1 MNMYHLVNEYSLLD
15 IILFIPAVVE
25 KPPPPLNCMN
35 IVVKIEKPEII
46 LVEDQLNPDCNCL
59 VLNVSINLILTNC
72 LVLNVSINLILTV
85 TV

>member
-1 MNMYHLVNEYSLLD
+1 MNMYDLVNEYSLLD

-25 KPPPPLNCMN
+25 KPPPPQNCMD

-59 VLNVSINLILTNC
+59 VLNVSIR
-72 LVLNVSINLILTV
+72 SIWLKSNISLKFAPLY
-85 TV
+85 